1 MSGPNQWGGPGWG
14 GPQPGGDPAG
24 GPGWGGPFGGQ
35 ARRDTRGDRWRI
47 WRDPDQGWIAGVC
60 AGIADNLGVRPGLV
74 RAATVVGLVFFTV
87 PTAIGYLALALALKP
102 KPPALFADPAQ
113 EAFWR
118 GLRSDPMQSLAA
130 LRDRLAALDRRL
142 GRAETLVASDEFEL
156 RRGFRDLGA

>member
-1 MSGPNQWGGPGWG
+1 MSGPNRWSGPS
-14 GPQPGGDPAG
+14 PSGDPTG
-24 GPGWGGPFGGQ
+24 GPGWGGPFGGA
-35 ARRDTRGDRWRI
+35 ARRDARADRWRI
-47 WRDPDQGWIAGVC
+47 WREPDQGWVAGVC
-60 AGIADNLGVRPGLV
+60 AGIADNLGIRPGLV
-74 RAATVVGLVFFTV
+74 RAAAVVGLVFFTV
-87 PTAIGYLALALALKP
+87 PTAIGYLVLALALKP

-118 GLRSDPMQSLAA
+118 GLRSDPMQSLAG